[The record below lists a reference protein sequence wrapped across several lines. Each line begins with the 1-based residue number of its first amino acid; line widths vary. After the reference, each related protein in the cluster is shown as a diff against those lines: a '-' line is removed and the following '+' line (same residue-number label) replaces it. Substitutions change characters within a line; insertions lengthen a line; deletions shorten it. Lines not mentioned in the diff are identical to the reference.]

1 MIKLVV
7 CDLDGTLLP
16 RGEEKLSSVVFE
28 TISRLA
34 EKGIAF
40 AVASGRSYHE
50 LKRLFYPVSDKMYFI
65 ASDGGLM
72 VKNEETV
79 YSEPIPKT
87 ALISLAN
94 SARTQGF
101 PGVMCSAKYLSYYI
115 YDCPKFAKF
124 VHKNLYH
131 HALEATRPQE
141 IKEPI
146 YKVSLYGK
154 RKISLPQGL
163 SGQLSAVYDGRGWQD
178 FVLKGADKA
187 KPIKQLQELLSVM
200 PAETLAFGDNLND
213 VNMLTAASNS
223 YAVSG
228 AAEEAINA
236 AANVTEDVIST
247 IDRLCFK

>member
-1 MIKLVV
+1 MIKIVI

-16 RGEEKLSSVVFE
+16 RGEEKLSPVVFE
-28 TISRLA
+28 TISRLS

-50 LKRLFYPVSDKMYFI
+50 LKRLFYPVSDKIYFI

-72 VKNEETV
+72 VKGEETI
-79 YSEPIPKT
+79 YSEPIPET
-87 ALISLAN
+87 AIINLAN
-94 SARTQGF
+94 AARSQGF

-124 VHKNLYH
+124 VHKNLHH
-131 HALEATRPQE
+131 HALEASRPQE
-141 IKEPI
+141 IKEPV

-154 RKISLPQGL
+154 RKVSLIRGL
-163 SGQLSAVYDGRGWQD
+163 SGELTAVYDGRGWQD
-178 FVLKGADKA
+178 FVLKGTDKL
-187 KPIKQLQELLSVM
+187 KPVKKLQNILSVT
-200 PAETLAFGDNLND
+200 PAETLVFGDNLND

-228 AAEEAINA
+228 SAEEVIKA
-236 AANVTEDVIST
+236 ASNITEDVIST
-247 IDRLCFK
+247 IDRLCF